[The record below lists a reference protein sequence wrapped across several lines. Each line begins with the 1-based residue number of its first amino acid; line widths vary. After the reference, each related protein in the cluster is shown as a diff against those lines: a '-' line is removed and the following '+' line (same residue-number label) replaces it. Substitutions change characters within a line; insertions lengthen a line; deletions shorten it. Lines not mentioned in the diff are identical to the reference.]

1 MGWLSP
7 SIAYDGMWRKG
18 ADRLSNDG
26 LAGRSTRKNREGRD
40 AMQADWNGHKRGLV
54 LMPWLIAAT
63 LVTAG
68 PAHAAETSF
77 KTVEP
82 GKLTV
87 AYRTDDKPVSFI
99 ENGKPTGYIVEFAQA
114 IGQQLGL
121 QMTFV
126 STNFESMVPAVKN
139 NQYDTAAF
147 GVLVTPERSTMV
159 DFTKPV
165 GYGEARLVS
174 RADAPIEKVEGAD
187 GKTIAVTRG
196 SALIPLLSKI
206 APKVTVREFPNVAAS
221 LNALL
226 AGQVDGLFTGL
237 ATADRIVDQNHDLK
251 GSQKVTS
258 GVASFPIAKNNPK
271 LLAAVNDAITRL
283 MQDGTYTRLFAKWN
297 PPSVEIPDDL
307 FKEYPGMPRPTKQ

>member
-1 MGWLSP
+1 
-7 SIAYDGMWRKG
+7 
-18 ADRLSNDG
+18 
-26 LAGRSTRKNREGRD
+26 
-40 AMQADWNGHKRGLV
+40 MQANRMGHTRDLV
-54 LMPWLIAAT
+54 LMSCLVAAT
-63 LVTAG
+63 IIIPHLARATETA
-68 PAHAAETSF
+68 F

-99 ENGKPTGYIVEFAQA
+99 ENGKPTGYIVEFTQD
-114 IGQQLGL
+114 IGKELG
-121 QMTFV
+121 MEVSFV

-147 GVLVTPERSTMV
+147 GVLVTPERQAIV

-187 GKTIAVTRG
+187 GKTVAITRG
-196 SALIPLLSKI
+196 SALIPVLSKI
-206 APKVTVREFPNVAAS
+206 SPSVTVREFPNVAAS

-237 ATADRIVDQNHDLK
+237 ATADRIIDQNHNLK

-258 GVASFPIAKNNPK
+258 GVASFPVAKDNPK
-271 LLAAVNDAITRL
+271 LLAAMNDAITKL
-283 MQDGTYTRLFAKWN
+283 MQNGTYTSLFVKWN
-297 PPSVEIPDDL
+297 PPSVEIPDNL
-307 FKEYPGMPRPTKQ
+307 FKEYPGMPHPTAK